1 MRHSIVL
8 ILLPFFIHSQQYR
21 SSNFGSSDIER
32 TNTRNRLSEKIK
44 LNIIGS
50 KFYHDKFISTTV
62 NGKEIKVKYDAL
74 DDYMRSQVGPSLFTY
89 PKNEILL
96 LENSESWISVLPIA
110 NDPAIMEV
118 IKNEEGVTH
127 VQSVAQ
133 KGGLLKAND
142 QFEGIV
148 MKGVSQDY
156 QWNQLESFLVSGGF
170 PRIGKKTSNEILISQ
185 VIAQRLSVGVG
196 DEVSAYFQNSQN
208 QQLPNVRRFKVV
220 GLFLSGFPDFDENFV
235 FGDLR
240 HIQRIN
246 KWKKNEIGA
255 YEVFTTDLNNAKSVS
270 SSIYQKLPSDIDVI
284 EITRQYATIFQW
296 ISVFDFNIVIIIIV
310 MIVVGVINMST
321 ALLVL
326 ILERSSMIG
335 LFKSLGVNNN
345 MIQKIFLYNGV
356 AIMSQG
362 LLWGNLVGVL
372 FFLTQKYL
380 GWIRLDPET
389 YYVNVAP
396 VSLNFGDFIW
406 LNLGFL
412 VVSSLLLWIPSLIIS
427 NINPARVLRFR

>member
-1 MRHSIVL
+1 MRFDPLHKGNVSAQIIKIAKIAVALGMSMIL
-8 ILLPFFIHSQQYR
+8 IAVA
-21 SSNFGSSDIER
+21 
-32 TNTRNRLSEKIK
+32 T
-44 LNIIGS
+44 
-50 KFYHDKFISTTV
+50 
-62 NGKEIKVKYDAL
+62 GKGL
-74 DDYMRSQVGPSLFTY
+74 Q
-89 PKNEILL
+89 NEIQKKAVAFNGHLL
-96 LENSESWISVLPIA
+96 VAPFENSESWISVLPIA

-296 ISVFDFNIVIIIIV
+296 ISLFDFNILIIIIV

-396 VSLNFGDFIW
+396 VSLNFGDFIL

-412 VVSSLLLWIPSLIIS
+412 VVSSLLLWIPSSIIS

>member
-1 MRHSIVL
+1 MRFDPLHKGNVSAQIIKIAKIAVALGMSMIL
-8 ILLPFFIHSQQYR
+8 IAVA
-21 SSNFGSSDIER
+21 
-32 TNTRNRLSEKIK
+32 T
-44 LNIIGS
+44 
-50 KFYHDKFISTTV
+50 
-62 NGKEIKVKYDAL
+62 GKGL
-74 DDYMRSQVGPSLFTY
+74 Q
-89 PKNEILL
+89 NEIQKKAVAFNGHLL
-96 LENSESWISVLPIA
+96 VAPFENSESWISVLPIA

-170 PRIGKKTSNEILISQ
+170 PRIGEKTSNEILLSQ

-255 YEVFTTDLNNAKSVS
+255 YEVFTTDLNKAISVS
-270 SSIYQKLPSDIDVI
+270 SSIYQKLPSEIDVI

-296 ISVFDFNIVIIIIV
+296 ISLFDFNILIIIIV

-335 LFKSLGVNNN
+335 LFKSLGASNN
-345 MIQKIFLYNGV
+345 MIQKIFLYNGI

-396 VSLNFGDFIW
+396 VSLNFGDLIW

>member
-1 MRHSIVL
+1 MRFDPLHKGNVSAQIIKIAKIAVALGMSMIL
-8 ILLPFFIHSQQYR
+8 IAVA
-21 SSNFGSSDIER
+21 
-32 TNTRNRLSEKIK
+32 T
-44 LNIIGS
+44 
-50 KFYHDKFISTTV
+50 
-62 NGKEIKVKYDAL
+62 GKGL
-74 DDYMRSQVGPSLFTY
+74 Q
-89 PKNEILL
+89 NEIQKKAVAFNGHLL
-96 LENSESWISVLPIA
+96 VAPFENSESWISVLPIA

-133 KGGLLKAND
+133 KGGLLKANG

-170 PRIGKKTSNEILISQ
+170 PRIGKKTSNEILLSQ

-255 YEVFTTDLNNAKSVS
+255 YEVFTTDLNNAISVS

-296 ISVFDFNIVIIIIV
+296 ISLFDFNILIIIIV

-335 LFKSLGVNNN
+335 LFKSLGVSNN

-372 FFLTQKYL
+372 FFLTQKHL

>member
-1 MRHSIVL
+1 MNLPLFIARRMRFDPLHKGNVSAQIIKIAKIAVALGMSMIL
-8 ILLPFFIHSQQYR
+8 IAVA
-21 SSNFGSSDIER
+21 
-32 TNTRNRLSEKIK
+32 T
-44 LNIIGS
+44 
-50 KFYHDKFISTTV
+50 
-62 NGKEIKVKYDAL
+62 GKGL
-74 DDYMRSQVGPSLFTY
+74 Q
-89 PKNEILL
+89 NEIQKKAVAFNGHLL
-96 LENSESWISVLPIA
+96 VAPFENSESWISVLPIA

-170 PRIGKKTSNEILISQ
+170 PRIGKKTSNEILLSQ

-255 YEVFTTDLNNAKSVS
+255 YEVFTTDLNNAISVS

-296 ISVFDFNIVIIIIV
+296 ISLFDFNILIIIIV

-335 LFKSLGVNNN
+335 LFKSLGVSNN

>member
-1 MRHSIVL
+1 MRFDPLHKGNVSAQIIKIAKIAVALGMSMIL
-8 ILLPFFIHSQQYR
+8 IAVATGKGLQ
-21 SSNFGSSDIER
+21 
-32 TNTRNRLSEKIK
+32 
-44 LNIIGS
+44 
-50 KFYHDKFISTTV
+50 
-62 NGKEIKVKYDAL
+62 KEIQKKTVAFN
-74 DDYMRSQVGPSLFTY
+74 GH
-89 PKNEILL
+89 LL
-96 LENSESWISVLPIA
+96 VAPFENSESWISVLPIVH
-110 NDPAIMEV
+110 DPTILGL
-118 IKNEEGVTH
+118 IKNNKGVTH
-127 VQSVAQ
+127 VQSVAL
-133 KGGLLKAND
+133 KGGLLKANE

-148 MKGVSQDY
+148 MKGVSRDY
-156 QWNQLESFLVSGGF
+156 QWNQLESFLVSGSF
-170 PRIGKKTSNEILISQ
+170 PRLGKKTSNEILLSQ
-185 VIAQRLSVGVG
+185 VIAQRLSVGIG
-196 DEVSAYFQNSQN
+196 DEVSAYFQNYQN

-235 FGDLR
+235 LGDLR

-246 KWKKNEIGA
+246 KWKNNEIGG
-255 YEVFTTDLNNAKSVS
+255 YEVFTTDFNKAISVS
-270 SSIYQKLPSDIDVI
+270 SSLYQKLPSDLDVI
-284 EITRQYATIFQW
+284 EINRQYATIFQW
-296 ISVFDFNIVIIIIV
+296 ISLFDFNILIIIIV

-335 LFKSLGVNNN
+335 LFKSLGARNK
-345 MIQKIFLYNGV
+345 MIQKIFLYNGI

-362 LLWGNLVGVL
+362 LIWGNLVGVL
-372 FFLTQKYL
+372 FFLSQKYL

-412 VVSSLLLWIPSLIIS
+412 AVSSLLLWIPSLIIS

>member
-1 MRHSIVL
+1 MNLPLFIARRMRFDPLHKGNVSAQIIKIAKIAVALGMSMIL
-8 ILLPFFIHSQQYR
+8 IAVA
-21 SSNFGSSDIER
+21 
-32 TNTRNRLSEKIK
+32 T
-44 LNIIGS
+44 
-50 KFYHDKFISTTV
+50 
-62 NGKEIKVKYDAL
+62 GKGL
-74 DDYMRSQVGPSLFTY
+74 Q
-89 PKNEILL
+89 NEIQKKAVAFNGHLL
-96 LENSESWISVLPIA
+96 VAPFENSESWISVLPIA

-170 PRIGKKTSNEILISQ
+170 PRIGEKTSNEILLSQ

-246 KWKKNEIGA
+246 KWKKNEIGG
-255 YEVFTTDLNNAKSVS
+255 YEVFTTDFNKAISVS
-270 SSIYQKLPSDIDVI
+270 SSLYQKLPSDLDVI
-284 EITRQYATIFQW
+284 EINRQYATIFQW
-296 ISVFDFNIVIIIIV
+296 ISLFDFNILIIIIV

-335 LFKSLGVNNN
+335 LFKSLGASNN
-345 MIQKIFLYNGV
+345 MIQKIFLYNGI

-372 FFLTQKYL
+372 FFLTQKYM

-396 VSLNFGDFIW
+396 VSLNFGDLIW

>member
-1 MRHSIVL
+1 MRFDPLHKGNVSAQIIKIAKIAVALGMSMIL
-8 ILLPFFIHSQQYR
+8 IAVA
-21 SSNFGSSDIER
+21 
-32 TNTRNRLSEKIK
+32 T
-44 LNIIGS
+44 
-50 KFYHDKFISTTV
+50 
-62 NGKEIKVKYDAL
+62 GKGL
-74 DDYMRSQVGPSLFTY
+74 Q
-89 PKNEILL
+89 NEIQKKAVAFNGHLL
-96 LENSESWISVLPIA
+96 VAPFENSESWISVLPIA

-296 ISVFDFNIVIIIIV
+296 ISLFDFNILIIIIV

-396 VSLNFGDFIW
+396 VSLNFGDFIL

>member
-1 MRHSIVL
+1 MNLPLFIARRMRFDPFHKGNVSAQIIKIAKIAVALGMSMIL
-8 ILLPFFIHSQQYR
+8 IAVATGKGLQ
-21 SSNFGSSDIER
+21 
-32 TNTRNRLSEKIK
+32 
-44 LNIIGS
+44 
-50 KFYHDKFISTTV
+50 
-62 NGKEIKVKYDAL
+62 KEIQKKTVAFN
-74 DDYMRSQVGPSLFTY
+74 GH
-89 PKNEILL
+89 LL
-96 LENSESWISVLPIA
+96 VAPFENSESWISVLPIVH
-110 NDPAIMEV
+110 DPTIFGI

-127 VQSVAQ
+127 IQSVAL

-148 MKGVSQDY
+148 MKGVSRDY
-156 QWNQLESFLVSGGF
+156 QWDQLESFLVSGSF
-170 PRIGKKTSNEILISQ
+170 PKLGNKTSNEILLSQ

-196 DEVSAYFQNSQN
+196 DDVSAYFQNYQN

-235 FGDLR
+235 LGDLR

-246 KWKKNEIGA
+246 KWKNNEIGG
-255 YEVFTTDLNNAKSVS
+255 YEVFTTDFKKAISVS
-270 SSIYQKLPSDIDVI
+270 SSLYQKLPSDLDVI
-284 EITRQYATIFQW
+284 EINRQYATIFQW
-296 ISVFDFNIVIIIIV
+296 ISLFDFNILIIIIA

-335 LFKSLGVNNN
+335 LFKSLGARNN
-345 MIQKIFLYNGV
+345 MIQKIFLYNGI

-362 LLWGNLVGVL
+362 LIWGNLVGVL
-372 FFLTQKYL
+372 FFLSQKYL

>member
-1 MRHSIVL
+1 MRFDPLHKGNVSAQIIKIAKIAVALGMSMIL
-8 ILLPFFIHSQQYR
+8 IAVA
-21 SSNFGSSDIER
+21 
-32 TNTRNRLSEKIK
+32 T
-44 LNIIGS
+44 
-50 KFYHDKFISTTV
+50 
-62 NGKEIKVKYDAL
+62 GKGL
-74 DDYMRSQVGPSLFTY
+74 Q
-89 PKNEILL
+89 NEIQKKAVAFNGHLL
-96 LENSESWISVLPIA
+96 VAPFENSESWISVLPIA

-142 QFEGIV
+142 QFEGIL

-255 YEVFTTDLNNAKSVS
+255 YEVFTTDFNKAISVS
-270 SSIYQKLPSDIDVI
+270 SSLYQKLPSDIDVI

-296 ISVFDFNIVIIIIV
+296 ISLFDFNILIIIIV